1 MTGRLFSLIAIPLSL
16 LGHLLFWTGSS
27 GLLRAVQLFTPTEPV
42 AVILTAAGILCIAA
56 AIATVAVGSL
66 GAIIVGGLH
75 LAFSLLLFVFPFSPA
90 SGVTPAWDLM
100 NAVRSLSQETS
111 DGMYFYVPTGFAFL
125 TGAIFV
131 AAGLAAGARR
141 TVSPTS
147 RARLLSGV
155 AGVLAIV
162 GLVLAFAGGGRLY
175 ISVLVTLSGI
185 EPLGLF
191 LLAAGSVLVAL
202 AVSVA
207 RWSSTGALVAGGVAT
222 IAGLAALAAPGPV
235 SRAIFA
241 WPELRRALEI
251 AGPSGTLLLIGVLLV
266 VAGLAARVR
275 ARRAAGLPALR
286 SGSADELPPP
296 TTAPS
301 V

>member
-1 MTGRLFSLIAIPLSL
+1 MTGRLLSLIAIPLSL

-27 GLLRAVQLFTPTEPV
+27 GLLRATQLLGAVDPV
-42 AVILTAAGILCIAA
+42 SVILTAAGILCIAA
-56 AIATVAVGSL
+56 AIATVAIGSL
-66 GAIIVGGLH
+66 GAIIIGALH

-90 SGVTPAWDLM
+90 SGITPAWDVM
-100 NAVRSLSQETS
+100 NALRSLSQETS

-125 TGAIFV
+125 TGAIFL
-131 AAGLAAGARR
+131 AAGLAASARR
-141 TVSPTS
+141 TVTPTS
-147 RARLLSGV
+147 RARVLSGL
-155 AGVLAIV
+155 AGVLGIV
-162 GLVLAFAGGGRLY
+162 GIVLALAGGGRLY

-185 EPLGLF
+185 EPFGLF

-202 AVSVA
+202 AVSAA
-207 RWSSTGALVAGGVAT
+207 RWSSAGALVAGGVAT
-222 IAGLAALAAPGPV
+222 VAGLVALAAPGQV

-266 VAGLAARVR
+266 IAGLAVRVR
-275 ARRAAGLPALR
+275 ARRA
-286 SGSADELPPP
+286 
-296 TTAPS
+296 